1 VNDCENPWVN
11 DPENPQLRTLY
22 RVQPV
27 RTQKGQRK
35 IENAGQE
42 LSFFRGMSEIP
53 TWNRGSLN
61 SFSKIGGGRVV
72 FSQASKNAGRE
83 WLFSV

>member
-1 VNDCENPWVN
+1 VYNRREFKKDKE
-11 DPENPQLRTLY
+11 
-22 RVQPV
+22 
-27 RTQKGQRK
+27 K
-35 IENAGQE
+35 IDNAGQE
-42 LSFFRGMSEIP
+42 LSLFWGMSEIP

-83 WLFSV
+83 WFFSV